1 MENIESNP
9 TIISLDRKLKL
20 SPILSVIVKKQTTRE
35 KTIKTFMTHF
45 SFLTKYRVNLFF
57 FLIGKNAKLK
67 KRKRLFI
74 EDNIL
79 SFII

>member
-9 TIISLDRKLKL
+9 TISNLEIKLKL
-20 SPILSVIVKKQTTRE
+20 SLTLSVIVKKLITKE

-45 SFLTKYRVNLFF
+45 SFLTKYKVNLFF